1 MLSIKR
7 FPKLSI
13 AIPASLV
20 SDIPHLREKTYR
32 VGQVGRAAAIFRVD
46 EIIVYPDLSYNQSSE
61 INFIKT
67 ILNYMDAPQ
76 YLRKYV
82 FALQPEL
89 KYAGILHPLRT
100 LHHPTAKFI
109 KNLKIGEFR
118 EGVVISTEDNS
129 SNVDI
134 GVERYALLEHDA
146 KRGKRATVKVV
157 GFEQQTP
164 IVALVKSE
172 EIKLYWGYHVTFSS
186 HSLGLYIKEKN
197 HDLVLAT
204 SKYGESMVNLLSEIR
219 GRWSTSSNVLV
230 TFGSPTEGLREI
242 LKRENMKLK
251 DLIEFNINMIPLQG
265 TETVRTEEAIYIS
278 LGALNLLMG

>member
-1 MLSIKR
+1 MSSIKR

-32 VGQVGRAAAIFRVD
+32 VGQIGRAAAIFRVD
-46 EIIVYPDLSYNQSSE
+46 EIIVYPDLSRSQSAE

-67 ILNYMDAPQ
+67 ILYYMDTPQ

-89 KYAGILHPLRT
+89 KFAGILHPLRT
-100 LHHPTAKFI
+100 LHHPTARFI
-109 KNLKIGEFR
+109 KDLKIGEFR
-118 EGVVISTEDNS
+118 EGVVVKTQNGS
-129 SNVDI
+129 SSVDI
-134 GVERYALLEHDA
+134 GVERYALLEQDA
-146 KRGKRATVKVV
+146 KRGKRVTVKIISVKDQMPRV
-157 GFEQQTP
+157 T
-164 IVALVKSE
+164 LVDSE

-186 HSLGLYIKEKN
+186 HSLGLYIKEKS
-197 HDLVLAT
+197 HDLILAT
-204 SKYGESMVNLLSEIR
+204 SKYGEPMVNLLSEIR

-230 TFGSPTEGLREI
+230 AFGSPTEGLREI
-242 LKRENMKLK
+242 LKRENRELK
-251 DLIEFNINMIPLQG
+251 DLADFTINMIPLQG